1 MKDEIIRR
9 NAFIT
14 GISLLIFFFFSF
26 SFSSYYNL
34 RSMETQLINMSNVV
48 SNQIMETSTDE
59 ELNSVVDSFTKN
71 QEWLQITI
79 CNSHG
84 NIVKDSENDM
94 IGVTISASISD
105 SELVRANEASTDND
119 RIYVDQQRIYYIK
132 ILSNDIIMRTSTEYS
147 FNTSF
152 LYMNLLVLLILLII
166 GLFLSIFFSKKTSEN
181 IVEIMEKIDSHLKTI
196 NEGEYKE
203 IEDSHRYSE
212 VENVLREI
220 NEVNKNILKSMQSI
234 RFEHSKIDFV
244 INNMEQGIIIIS
256 ENEEILL
263 INDYAK
269 EVLNISGKIEE
280 NINYHRVLTIDLLLS
295 NIEKAIKKHEDE
307 YFDIVDRVKEKI
319 YATSIDY
326 LKNKWFSDNQEIG
339 LFIVLMTDVT
349 EKRTN
354 DELKAEFISNA
365 SHELK
370 SPITSIRGFSEL
382 LLAINDNADEK
393 TKKYLNVIYNESIKM
408 KMTIDELLYLS
419 NLEYRRNLE
428 GDKEKVYFK
437 DVISSTVEAYT
448 EQADKEYISI
458 IVNVDENL
466 YIYEQTNLLDHLISN
481 LLSNAIKYN
490 RRGGKVYINVEE
502 RDAKIIL
509 TVADTGIGIDEKDID
524 RIFER
529 FYRIDQSHN
538 RRKGGSGIGLNI
550 VKQICNVLEAKLS
563 VESKKDVGTKFIVE
577 FKKNEE
583 IE

>member
-14 GISLLIFFFFSF
+14 GISLLIFFLFSF

-119 RIYVDQQRIYYIK
+119 RIYVNQLKIYYIK
-132 ILSNDIIMRTSTEYS
+132 RLSNDIIMRTCTEYS

-181 IVEIMEKIDSHLKTI
+181 IVDIVEKIDSHLKTI

-220 NEVNKNILKSMQSI
+220 NEVNKNILKSMQRI

-269 EVLNISGKIEE
+269 EVLNISGKVEE
-280 NINYHRVLTIDLLLS
+280 NINYHRVLTIDSLLS

-437 DVISSTVEAYT
+437 DVISSSVEAYT

-577 FKKNEE
+577 FKKEVEE
-583 IE
+583 

>member
-14 GISLLIFFFFSF
+14 GISLLIFFLFSF
-26 SFSSYYNL
+26 AISSYYTL
-34 RSMETQLINMSNVV
+34 RSMQTQLVNMANVV

-59 ELNSVVDSFTKN
+59 ELNAVVDSFTKN
-71 QEWLQITI
+71 QEWLQIII

-94 IGVTISASISD
+94 IGVTISASISNEELARALNAIND
-105 SELVRANEASTDND
+105 SD
-119 RIYVDQQRIYYIK
+119 RLYSSKTQIHYIK
-132 ILSNDIIMRTSTEYS
+132 VLSSDIIMKTSTTYT
-147 FNTSF
+147 FNNSF
-152 LYMNLLVLLILLII
+152 LYMNLLVMVVLLIL
-166 GLFLSIFFSKKTSEN
+166 GLFISIYFSMKTSEN
-181 IVEIMEKIDSHLKTI
+181 IVEILEKIDTHLKTI
-196 NEGEYKE
+196 NEGEYME
-203 IEDSHRYSE
+203 IEDSHKYSE
-212 VENVLREI
+212 VERVLGEI

-234 RFEHSKIDFV
+234 RFEHSKINFV
-244 INNMEQGIIIIS
+244 INNMDQGLIIIS
-256 ENEEILL
+256 ENEEVLL

-269 EVLNISGKIEE
+269 EVLNITNAFEE
-280 NINYHRVLTIDLLLS
+280 NINYHRILTIDLLLT
-295 NIEKAIKKHEDE
+295 NIQKAIKRNEDE
-307 YFDIVDRVKEKI
+307 YFDIVDSTKEKI
-319 YATSIDY
+319 YATSINY
-326 LKNKWFSDNQEIG
+326 LKNKWFNDNQEIG

-349 EKRTN
+349 EKRNN

-382 LLAINDNADEK
+382 LLATNDNADEK
-393 TKKYLNVIYNESIKM
+393 TKKYLNVIYNESVKM

-428 GDKEKVYFK
+428 GEKEKVYFY
-437 DVISSTVEAYT
+437 DIISSTVEAYT

-466 YIYEQTNLLDHLISN
+466 YIYEQTNLLDHLVSN
-481 LLSNAIKYN
+481 LVSNAIKYN
-490 RRGGKVYINVEE
+490 KRGGKVYINVEE
-502 RDAKIIL
+502 RDNKIIL

-563 VESKKDVGTKFIVE
+563 VESKKEVGTKFIVE
-577 FKKNEE
+577 FRKEDE

>member
-280 NINYHRVLTIDLLLS
+280 NINYHRVLTIELLLS

>member
-280 NINYHRVLTIDLLLS
+280 NINYHRVLTIELLLS

-550 VKQICNVLEAKLS
+550 VKQICNVLEAKLN

>member
-14 GISLLIFFFFSF
+14 GISLLIFFLFSF
-26 SFSSYYNL
+26 SISSYYNL

-48 SNQIMETSTDE
+48 SNLIMETSTDE
-59 ELNSVVDSFTKN
+59 ELNNVVDSFTKN

-94 IGVTISASISD
+94 IGVTISASL
-105 SELVRANEASTDND
+105 SEAELTRANNASTDND
-119 RIYVDQQRIYYIK
+119 RIYIDQFKIYYIK
-132 ILSNDIIMRTSTEYS
+132 ILSSDIIMRTCTEYS
-147 FNTSF
+147 FNSSF

-166 GLFLSIFFSKKTSEN
+166 GLFLSIFYSKKTSEN
-181 IVEIMEKIDSHLKTI
+181 IVEIVEKIDSHLKTI

-269 EVLNISGKIEE
+269 EVLNISGKVEE
-280 NINYHRVLTIDLLLS
+280 NINYHRVLTIDSLLS

-458 IVNVDENL
+458 ISNVDENL

-502 RDAKIIL
+502 RDSKIIL

-577 FKKNEE
+577 FKKEVEE
-583 IE
+583 

>member
-132 ILSNDIIMRTSTEYS
+132 ILSNDIIMRTCTEYS

-256 ENEEILL
+256 ENEEVLL

>member
-14 GISLLIFFFFSF
+14 GISLLIFFLFSF